1 MGMKLGIETEG
12 LCGTIRGV
20 GYFTLTLIEALKNE
34 GIVCYHSPNATDLH
48 FPKVAHHHFRKK
60 LRIPFSKSLS
70 ALCHLRC
77 FNDLDLMHFP
87 EPKILYG
94 KKPKAPFVLTIH
106 DVMPLLFPHLFPK
119 KSYCIMSY
127 FLPRYLNEAAAIAA
141 VSQQTR
147 DDLVRLFPKIE
158 NKVTVIPCALLPRER
173 TIDEEKEPFLFY
185 IGSFEP
191 RKNLKGIIE
200 AFGIIKKRG
209 YPHRLILAG
218 KEEGTNCLPT
228 IPRGVQ
234 NCEFGPTR
242 KLSRFNC
249 CSEGSIDLIQPSEQQ
264 LNPEALARSKS
275 TILDAAGYNLS
286 DDIILTGYISEA
298 EKARLFQ
305 KASVLVWP
313 SLYEGFG
320 IPLLEA
326 MASGTPI
333 VTSNGSAPKE
343 IVGEAALCVDPKDPL
358 EIADAIEKILSSR
371 ELSKE
376 LMQKGINRAQDFSL
390 DQFRMKHLKLY
401 STLMEKK

>member
-1 MGMKLGIETEG
+1 MVMKFGIETEG

-60 LRIPFSKSLS
+60 INVPFSKSLG
-70 ALCHLRC
+70 ALCRLRC

-127 FLPRYLNEAAAIAA
+127 FLPRYLNEAAAIAT

-191 RKNLKGIIE
+191 RKNLKRIIE

-218 KEEGTNCLPT
+218 KEEETNCLPS
-228 IPRGVQ
+228 G
-234 NCEFGPTR
+234 
-242 KLSRFNC
+242 
-249 CSEGSIDLIQPSEQQ
+249 
-264 LNPEALARSKS
+264 
-275 TILDAAGYNLS
+275 LS

-305 KASVLVWP
+305 KAAVLVWP

-358 EIADAIEKILSSR
+358 EIADAIERILSSR

-376 LMQKGINRAQDFSL
+376 LMQKGVNRAQDFSL
-390 DQFRMKHLKLY
+390 DQFRARHLRLY